1 MTHPEELLAEYVD
14 GSLEH
19 DERAVVDAHLEGCER
34 CRHEV
39 AAARRV
45 RGALAALPEVE
56 LPEGFRADRRA
67 RRVRPAGV
75 RHERLRRTA
84 VAAGAVAAS
93 IAAIVG
99 VVVLLG
105 HGGGGASN
113 SPTAGSAGGAEHSL
127 SGSAYDVARVND
139 LANSLAAGKQ
149 TTYFGAQTATGA
161 GGHAGSPAK
170 VPAPQAPTEPGSD
183 KATSSATLAL
193 RTACIRDAVSLP
205 SGRRIRPNIVGT
217 FDGHPAYIGAY
228 RVDGSIRVVVVSRSD
243 CSVLYAA
250 SRPIR

>member
-19 DERAVVDAHLEGCER
+19 DERAVVDAHLEGCEQ

-45 RGALAALPEVE
+45 RGTLAALPEVE

-67 RRVRPAGV
+67 RRMRPAGV
-75 RHERLRRTA
+75 RHKRLRRTA

-93 IAAIVG
+93 IAALVG
-99 VVVLLG
+99 VAVLLG
-105 HGGGGASN
+105 HGGGGN
-113 SPTAGSAGGAEHSL
+113 SPSPMAGSAGGAEHSL
-127 SGSAYDVARVND
+127 SGSAYDAARVKD
-139 LANSLAAGKQ
+139 LANSLATGKRPAH
-149 TTYFGAQTATGA
+149 FGAQTATGA
-161 GGHAGSPAK
+161 GGQAGSPA
-170 VPAPQAPTEPGSD
+170 VPAPRAPMEPGSD
-183 KATSSATLAL
+183 KATSATLAL
-193 RTACIRDAVSLP
+193 RTDCIRDAVSLP

-217 FDGHPAYIGAY
+217 FDGHRAYIGAY

-243 CSVLYAA
+243 CSVLYSA